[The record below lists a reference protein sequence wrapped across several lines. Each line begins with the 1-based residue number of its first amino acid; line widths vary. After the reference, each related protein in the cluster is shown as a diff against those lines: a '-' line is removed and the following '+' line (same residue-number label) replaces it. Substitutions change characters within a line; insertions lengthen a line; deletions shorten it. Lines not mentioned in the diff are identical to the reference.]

1 MSATEKIKF
10 TDMLEE
16 TSEKAKYLVNFC
28 DNELILK
35 DMVET
40 ILRHEYEEE
49 NTSTIT
55 LYVNRVDCDGDNVSR
70 VIKYKRNELGHFQIY
85 LGSVFLTEYGHRSA
99 YCSTCEVLYKD
110 DSVVYYITLDE
121 PTPFTKE
128 PSETKVEDTAET
140 LVGDDWTVEENI
152 EEFAVPN
159 KATILKQFIIKFLT
173 KMDDVAIQRR
183 GDVKPQT
190 PWESYL
196 LARDDMMSAILEI
209 LLEG

>member
-1 MSATEKIKF
+1 MSATDKIKF

-28 DNELILK
+28 DNELTLK

-40 ILRHEYEEE
+40 ILRYEYEEE

-70 VIKYKRNELGHFQIY
+70 VIKYERNELGHFQIY

-121 PTPFTKE
+121 PIPFVKE
-128 PSETKVEDTAET
+128 SSETKVEDVNET
-140 LVGDDWTVEENI
+140 PVGDEWI
-152 EEFAVPN
+152 AIPN
-159 KATILKQFIIKFLT
+159 KTTNLKQFITKFLA

-183 GDVKPQT
+183 GDVKLQT

-196 LARDDMMSAILEI
+196 LARDDMMCAILEI
-209 LLEG
+209 MLEE